1 VSTISRRNLFTKSTA
16 AAAAT
21 TFMIVK
27 PQLVKGWANEKLK
40 AGLVGCGGRGTQAVI
55 DMMQGTDNIDLVSMG
70 DIFEDKLEAS
80 IKSFARHPDYG
91 KFQNRIALTPE
102 KRFVGFDAIEK
113 VLKSDIDIVMLCAPP
128 GYRPAHFEAAIN
140 ARKHVFCEK
149 PFGVDAVGVRRFMAS
164 ARKSEELKL
173 TVMSGAQRRNDS
185 NYVTTIDKI
194 KNGAIGDILATYA
207 YWVGTPVI
215 QQRARDAKW
224 GDMTWQHR
232 AWYSHLWICG
242 DQIVEQHLHNIDVSN
257 WAMGGHPVECTASG
271 GVAWRPKEE
280 IYGHIYDH
288 VSADF
293 VYANGVHMSSYC
305 RQYPRNQTNNIA
317 TNISELIVGSKGRS
331 KGNDLADNAITRPY
345 VAEHTA
351 LANSI
356 RGNGPYI
363 NHGMTVAESTM
374 TCIMGREAAY
384 SGLKITWDMMMNSQQ
399 DLTPKAFDYDLKMDV
414 PAIPV
419 PGVYKFV

>member
-1 VSTISRRNLFTKSTA
+1 
-16 AAAAT
+16 
-21 TFMIVK
+21 VK

-80 IKSFARHPDYG
+80 IKNIARHSDYE
-91 KFQNRIALTPE
+91 KFKNRIAITPE

-113 VLKSDIDIVMLCAPP
+113 VLKSDIDIVMLCTPP

-140 ARKHVFCEK
+140 AKKHVFCEK
-149 PFGVDAVGVRRFMAS
+149 PFGVDAVGVRRFMA
-164 ARKSEELKL
+164 AAKKSEELKL

-242 DQIVEQHLHNIDVSN
+242 DQIVEQHLHNIDVCN

-271 GVAWRPKEE
+271 GAAWRPKEE

-305 RQYPRNQTNNIA
+305 RQYPRNNSNNIA

-331 KGNDLADNAITRPY
+331 KGNDLADNARTRPY

-351 LANSI
+351 MANSI

-363 NHGMTVAESTM
+363 NHGIAVAESTM

-399 DLTPKAFDYDLKMDV
+399 DLTPKAFDYDLKMES